1 MTTWIDVMKLAQAL
15 RAKRDAAN
23 ELDGQDAERLL
34 TMVLDFHRR
43 AVVATPSSERRPDEA
58 LPRPSR

>member
-15 RAKRDAAN
+15 RAKRDGAN

-43 AVVATPSSERRPDEA
+43 AVVATPITERRHEEA
-58 LPRPSR
+58 LPRPPR